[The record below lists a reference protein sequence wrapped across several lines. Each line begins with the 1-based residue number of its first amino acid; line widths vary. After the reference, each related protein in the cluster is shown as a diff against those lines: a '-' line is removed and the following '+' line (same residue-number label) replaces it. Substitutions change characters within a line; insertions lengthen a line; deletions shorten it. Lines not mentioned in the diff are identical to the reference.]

1 MSYPDTFYTGL
12 QSDLAKLGY
21 QRIVKQA
28 IPPALPANSREA
40 IFSHHNHYG
49 GTGTGKTVAI
59 CYVTLEKYLLK
70 APKFG
75 VNGFKIFEIDLLGKG
90 ELACCF
96 HPIDSSHP
104 LYEAC
109 QDIGLEPE
117 SYPVEILRPLV
128 YIRGQPD
135 LLYEQPDIVKPFTLA
150 LSDISLVEWGTLLPG
165 GLSPGQ
171 SNLLSKAL
179 KELEDIVS
187 ASIYDLYVKCQEIV
201 ESGNVGYGTHVEQM
215 RNAPLIP
222 LTKAVFSGREG
233 KGLLQKLEVIIDT
246 GLIQPKFWKG
256 KLVATNINLA
266 KVLSDQK
273 TISVLMIPKYR
284 DLPHLNFGII
294 NYFLNHIYYLK
305 NPNNPSRVTQPLCI
319 VIPELRNLVPKHI
332 PKTNRYFIE
341 PVKATLLDINSGG
354 AGMGICL
361 VGDTQSFEQISDEYR
376 TNVRSVFI
384 FDLGEEAAEKI
395 KELVKNRYV
404 SNFKEITDNYH
415 LSALKDIG
423 TFIYL
428 GYGMTRAE
436 IHKNA
441 VVGFWYPRSRGKAG
455 ESETN
460 YYTLFKRVHPPD
472 RVVNIGE
479 LYSKILEINVDR
491 QTLAS
496 QNMHMILKKQ
506 EKLKKKSKL
515 KKKLDFKIGLLDAV
529 HTVCEQ
535 EKTSNF
541 GYSQIT
547 GLLASLLGKSDVQ
560 THRYLKRLADEGLLI
575 IDDSQGFKNKK
586 VLVYRSNVKKRLDV
600 LRSELES

>member
-1 MSYPDTFYTGL
+1 MSYDNSFYLGL
-12 QSDLAKLGY
+12 RNDLNKLGY

-28 IPPALPANSREA
+28 FPPALPAHSREA
-40 IFSHHNHYG
+40 IFSHENHYG
-49 GTGTGKTVAI
+49 GTGTGKTVALLSMTI
-59 CYVTLEKYLLK
+59 EKYLLK

-109 QDIGLEPE
+109 QEIGLEPE
-117 SYPVEILRPLV
+117 SYPVEVLRPLV

-150 LSDISLVEWGTLLPG
+150 LSDVSLVEWGTILPG

-179 KELEDIVS
+179 KEIEDIES

-215 RNAPLIP
+215 KNTPLIP

-233 KGLLQKLEVIIDT
+233 KGLLQKLEVISDT

-256 KLVATNINLA
+256 KSVTTNINLA
-266 KVLSDQK
+266 KVLSDQE
-273 TISVLMIPKYR
+273 TISVLIIPKYR

-305 NPNNPSRVTQPLCI
+305 NPNNASRVTQPLCI

-332 PKTNRYFIE
+332 ESTQRYYVE
-341 PVKATLLDINSGG
+341 KVKATMLDLVSAG

-361 VGDTQSFEQISDEYR
+361 LGDTQSFEQIEDEYR
-376 TNVRSVFI
+376 TNVKSVFI

-428 GYGMTRAE
+428 GYGSIRAE

-455 ESETN
+455 ETETN
-460 YYTLFKRVHPPD
+460 YYTLFKRVYPK
-472 RVVNIGE
+472 RMVNIGG
-479 LYSKILEINVDR
+479 LYSLILQINVDR

-496 QNMHMILKKQ
+496 QNMHVILE
-506 EKLKKKSKL
+506 EKRVREKKSKSEKQL
-515 KKKLDFKIGLLDAV
+515 AFKFALLSAV
-529 HTVCEQ
+529 QSVCEK
-535 EKTSNF
+535 ESKSNF
-541 GYSQIT
+541 EYAEIT
-547 GLLASLLGKSDVQ
+547 YLLGVILEKSAVQ
-560 THRYLKRLADEGLLI
+560 IQRYLKKLAVQSFLI
-575 IDDSQGFKNKK
+575 IDSSQGFKKKK
-586 VLVYRSNVKKRLDV
+586 VLVNRNNVKK
-600 LRSELES
+600 ELETLKAELEE

>member
-1 MSYPDTFYTGL
+1 MSYPDTFYIGL
-12 QSDLAKLGY
+12 QLDLAKLGY

-28 IPPALPANSREA
+28 IPPTLPANSREA
-40 IFSHHNHYG
+40 IFGPHNGYG
-49 GTGTGKTVAI
+49 STGVGKTVSTCSFA
-59 CYVTLEKYLLK
+59 LEKYCLK
-70 APKFG
+70 SEKFG
-75 VNGFKIFEIDLLGKG
+75 INGFKIFEIDIIGKG

-104 LYEAC
+104 LYGAC
-109 QDIGLEPE
+109 EEIGLEPE
-117 SYPVEILRPLV
+117 TYPVEVLRPLV
-128 YIRGQPD
+128 YIRGKPD
-135 LLYEQPDIVKPFTLA
+135 LLYRQPDIVKPFTLA
-150 LSDISLVEWGTLLPG
+150 LSDISLIEWGTLLPG

-179 KELEDIVS
+179 KELENIQS
-187 ASIYDLYVKCQEIV
+187 ASIYDLYVKCQEII
-201 ESGNVGYGTHVEQM
+201 ESGAVGYGSHIEQM
-215 RNAPLIP
+215 KDVPSIP

-233 KGLLQKLEVIIDT
+233 KGLLQKLEVVSDT
-246 GLIQPKFWKG
+246 GLVQPKFWKE
-256 KLVATNINLA
+256 KLVVTNINLHRI
-266 KVLSDQK
+266 LTDQK
-273 TISVLMIPKYR
+273 TISVLLIPKYK

-294 NYFLNHIYYLK
+294 NYFLNHIQHLK
-305 NPNNPSRVTQPLCI
+305 SLNNPNRVTQPLCI

-332 PKTNRYFIE
+332 ESTQRYYVE
-341 PVKATLLDINSGG
+341 KVKATLLDIVSAG
-354 AGMGICL
+354 AGIGINL
-361 VGDTQSFEQISDEYR
+361 LGDTQYFEQIDDDYR
-376 TNVRSVFI
+376 ANVKSICI

-428 GYGMTRAE
+428 GYGATRAE

-455 ESETN
+455 ETETS
-460 YYTLFKRVHPPD
+460 YYDLFKREYPE
-472 RVVNIGE
+472 RMVNISE
-479 LYSKILEINVDR
+479 LYNKILEINVDC

-496 QNMHMILKKQ
+496 ENMHMILKKQ
-506 EKLKKKSKL
+506 EKLKKKSRL
-515 KKKLDFKIGLLDAV
+515 TKKLDFKIGLLDAV
-529 HTVCEQ
+529 HAVCEQ

-560 THRYLKRLADEGLLI
+560 IHRYLMGLADEGLLV

-586 VLVYRSNVKKRLDV
+586 VLVYRSNVKKRLDA
-600 LRSELES
+600 LKAELES